1 MRDPDPTAPVAGW
14 ISTPAARPFK
24 RPCRSLIGAVW
35 VTLAASIRDTALPI
49 SRCAVAPAV
58 PVTTTCSSSRA
69 FGSRAIRSFV
79 SPTFTVSVRARNPI
93 IRIWSTVVA
102 PETSFNANRPLA
114 SVNAR
119 SAVPAT
125 LTCAAAT
132 GPPVARL
139 TTTPATDPACAGN
152 EPDATMPSVRARL
165 HRTEEHRMPRPQER
179 RGCLYYRHAE
189 VPQGRGPRVG
199 HQCAARWR
207 AVGWHD
213 MFSNSISVGAR
224 MPVRFLALALLLSPV
239 ALAGQRTQKPA
250 LHGRHW
256 VAITGK
262 PLAATAG
269 AMIFQKGGN
278 PVDAACAMLAA
289 VTTMWDVLSW
299 GGETQALI
307 YNPQTKKV
315 IAINALGVAPTGAT
329 PAFYRSKGMHFPPEY
344 GPLAAITPGTP
355 GGLMT
360 MLAEYGKLS
369 LRDVLEP
376 AIRMAD
382 GYAIEEETANS
393 IERNKGWLKQWRYS
407 RAVMLPHAGEARE
420 APEAGEIFRQAD
432 LAATLR
438 KLVDAEQQALRQGK
452 SRRDAIMAAYA
463 RFYTGDIAQ
472 EFVRGLREE
481 GGLITLQD
489 LASWKVK
496 IEEPVMTTY
505 RGIDVYKLQPW
516 SQGPAMLEAL
526 NILENFD
533 LKAMGYN
540 SARYIHTV
548 YQAMSLAFA
557 DRDFYYGDPAF
568 PPEEPIRGLLS
579 KDYAR
584 KRAQLIHPDRNDPGI
599 KPGDPYPFQGGT
611 NPYWDLLRGW
621 PPPPPPPARTP
632 ATSGG
637 ASQTEQQLEGAAL
650 AAFDEAFTRGTTSI
664 EAADTSGWVVSI
676 TPSGGWIPAVIAGRT
691 GIGASQRAQQFVVDS
706 LDNPFNVIAP
716 GKRPRVTLTP
726 GLALKD
732 GKPFLAS
739 AVQGGDTQD
748 QNLLQCFLDMVEF
761 GMTVQEAVEAANITS
776 YQMRNS
782 FGDHESQPG
791 RLTLRSDTPPWVRRD
806 LYGMGY
812 RLDFQD
818 RTSGPINAIFFDWKH
833 GSFWGGSSNHG
844 EDYGIAW

>member
-1 MRDPDPTAPVAGW
+1 MAVRLRCLVA
-14 ISTPAARPFK
+14 
-24 RPCRSLIGAVW
+24 
-35 VTLAASIRDTALPI
+35 
-49 SRCAVAPAV
+49 
-58 PVTTTCSSSRA
+58 
-69 FGSRAIRSFV
+69 
-79 SPTFTVSVRARNPI
+79 
-93 IRIWSTVVA
+93 
-102 PETSFNANRPLA
+102 
-114 SVNAR
+114 
-119 SAVPAT
+119 
-125 LTCAAAT
+125 
-132 GPPVARL
+132 
-139 TTTPATDPACAGN
+139 
-152 EPDATMPSVRARL
+152 
-165 HRTEEHRMPRPQER
+165 
-179 RGCLYYRHAE
+179 
-189 VPQGRGPRVG
+189 
-199 HQCAARWR
+199 
-207 AVGWHD
+207 
-213 MFSNSISVGAR
+213 
-224 MPVRFLALALLLSPV
+224 ALLFVPGI
-239 ALAGQRTQKPA
+239 LAGQRTQKPA

-269 AMIFQKGGN
+269 AMMFQKGGN

-307 YNPQTKKV
+307 YNPRTKKV

-329 PAFYRSKGMHFPPEY
+329 PEFYRSKGMQFPPEY

-360 MLAEYGKLS
+360 MLAEYGTLS

-382 GYAIEEETANS
+382 GYPIEEETANS
-393 IERNKGWLKQWRYS
+393 IERQKRWLKQWRYS

-420 APEAGEIFRQAD
+420 APEAGEIFRQPD

-438 KLVDAEQQALRQGK
+438 KLVEAEQRALRQGK
-452 SRRDAIMAAYA
+452 NRRDAIYAAYD
-463 RFYTGDIAQ
+463 RFYKGDIAQ
-472 EFVRGLREE
+472 EFVRGFQEE

-489 LASWKVK
+489 LATWRVK

-516 SQGPAMLEAL
+516 TQGPAMLQAL

-540 SARYIHTV
+540 STRYIHTL

-584 KRAQLIHPDRNDPGI
+584 QRAQLINPDRNDPAI

-611 NPYWDLLRGW
+611 NPYLNLLRDW
-621 PPPPPPPARTP
+621 PPAPTRRP
-632 ATSGG
+632 ATSDGVNP
-637 ASQTEQQLEGAAL
+637 TEQ

-691 GIGASQRAQQFVVDS
+691 GIGVSQRAQQFVVDS
-706 LDNPFNVIAP
+706 VDNPFNVIAP

-726 GLALKD
+726 SLSLKD
-732 GKPFLAS
+732 GKPFLAF

-748 QNLLQCFLDMVEF
+748 QNLLQCFLNMVEF
-761 GMTVQEAVEAANITS
+761 GMDVQQAVEAANITS

-791 RLTLRSDTPPWVRRD
+791 RLTLRDDTPPWVRRE
-806 LYGMGY
+806 LRNMGY
-812 RLDFQD
+812 RLEFDD